1 MSAYQGILILAEM
14 EDKGIAPI
22 TKELLGIG
30 RKLANELGE
39 GLNALLIGSGIKEV
53 GREAIALGAD
63 KVYVADN
70 PLLADYNSDC
80 YTAVATRVC
89 QEITPSIFLV
99 GQTSI
104 GRDIAPRVA
113 ARLRASLSTD
123 CIGLR
128 IDSNTKKLIQ
138 IRPVY
143 GGNAV
148 AEVVSKT
155 YPQVATIRPK

>member
-1 MSAYQGILILAEM
+1 MSPYQGVLILAEM
-14 EDKGIAPI
+14 EDREITSI

-30 RKLANELGE
+30 RKLADEVGE
-39 GLNALLIGSGIKEV
+39 GLSALLIGSEIKANSQ
-53 GREAIALGAD
+53 EAIALGAD

-80 YTAVATRVC
+80 YTAVVTRVC

-104 GRDIAPRVA
+104 GRDVAPRVA
-113 ARLRASLSTD
+113 ARIRVSLSTD